1 MFVDYCSN
9 TLNLVNT
16 TIRYCEIENVQFLTF
31 DTFDHHPKAPKS
43 VVTKHYQT
51 LHKINN
57 MFIYDNDIVNT
68 TKVKHVTNTYLK
80 IFEFDTFGSL
90 RKVQH

>member
-1 MFVDYCSN
+1 MFVDYRSN

-16 TIRYCEIENVQFLTF
+16 TIRYREIENMQSFTF

-43 VVTKHYQT
+43 FVKKHYQT

-68 TKVKHVTNTYLK
+68 TKAKHVTCANLK
-80 IFEFDTFGSL
+80 I
-90 RKVQH
+90 V